1 MQPQSNLSGEHE
13 GLQACLPHTY
23 WSPSSI
29 PTSIHNLGDDQ
40 NLLFTLAPQ
49 VYTGASES
57 TLVKQVSHYLSRDQA
72 GAGSSFQEEG
82 RGVPNALL
90 EVGVPQISEY
100 RNGFLRF

>member
-23 WSPSSI
+23 WSPSST

-40 NLLFTLAPQ
+40 NLLFTLALQ

-57 TLVKQVSHYLSRDQA
+57 TWPQANRLATICQETRQGLAHPSRKR
-72 GAGSSFQEEG
+72 EEG
-82 RGVPNALL
+82 LAHPSRKREGVCPM
-90 EVGVPQISEY
+90 PCW
-100 RNGFLRF
+100 R